1 MHSQGS
7 AGLLSSSA
15 VVALMN
21 ESREM
26 NLSMPA
32 HPGLVLV
39 TEATLQAAVSEI
51 GQTKWKTCKQRH
63 SFLRGSCSRTPEIV
77 SMKSGKYQHSLTLQ
91 VKLPNSKQNISVRQ
105 RVFIQSSLVQVSL
118 CRLFV
123 VGFDVSS
130 QCLRIFSYFATI
142 VAALLNR

>member
-1 MHSQGS
+1 MNMHSQGS

-39 TEATLQAAVSEI
+39 TEATLQAAP
-51 GQTKWKTCKQRH
+51 
-63 SFLRGSCSRTPEIV
+63 FFP
-77 SMKSGKYQHSLTLQ
+77 
-91 VKLPNSKQNISVRQ
+91 Q
-105 RVFIQSSLVQVSL
+105 RVVLQNP
-118 CRLFV
+118 R
-123 VGFDVSS
+123 D
-130 QCLRIFSYFATI
+130 CLHEVWEISTFSYIASKAPQFKTKHFSSSKSVYSI
-142 VAALLNR
+142 ITSTS

>member
-51 GQTKWKTCKQRH
+51 GQKPNGKPASSAILSSEGRAPEPQRL
-63 SFLRGSCSRTPEIV
+63 SP
-77 SMKSGKYQHSLTLQ
+77 
-91 VKLPNSKQNISVRQ
+91 
-105 RVFIQSSLVQVSL
+105 
-118 CRLFV
+118 
-123 VGFDVSS
+123 
-130 QCLRIFSYFATI
+130 
-142 VAALLNR
+142 